1 MPRCQ
6 ILRHVSADI
15 LKSPENYSIPPG
27 TIPESGRMRSR
38 IIMSGHSGHN
48 QNGAL
53 RTDPVQQH
61 YDSTPFASQN
71 LPMSF
76 PGVSDNRF
84 LFTPYCVPP
93 TARPSP
99 LKFGGRFSVIFR
111 AGQSGITNVKL
122 TPPCAVVECSGDR
135 FSFGIFCSDYSR
147 S

>member
-15 LKSPENYSIPPG
+15 LKSPENYSITPG

-93 TARPSP
+93 NSPSLTP
-99 LKFGGRFSVIFR
+99 KIWGKVLCNIPGRSVRNNQCQTDASLCSGGMFGG
-111 AGQSGITNVKL
+111 
-122 TPPCAVVECSGDR
+122 
-135 FSFGIFCSDYSR
+135 SFFVRYFLF
-147 S
+147 